1 MKHAAKAP
9 AKTVAAPASPPR
21 RGLTAQLPYGVV
33 LAGVAVGLLIIR
45 SGGQA
50 VRGGTLVIAGA
61 LLAGSVIRVAL
72 PEGRAGLLGSRR
84 RLVDGAVLAV
94 LGAGLLI
101 AGLIVRIPG

>member
-1 MKHAAKAP
+1 VKHAATPP
-9 AKTVAAPASPPR
+9 ARASALR
-21 RGLTAQLPYGVV
+21 DRASRHRLTAQLPYGLV

-45 SGGQA
+45 GGGQA

-61 LLAGSVIRVAL
+61 LLAGSAIRLAL

-84 RLVDGAVLAV
+84 RLADGAVLAA